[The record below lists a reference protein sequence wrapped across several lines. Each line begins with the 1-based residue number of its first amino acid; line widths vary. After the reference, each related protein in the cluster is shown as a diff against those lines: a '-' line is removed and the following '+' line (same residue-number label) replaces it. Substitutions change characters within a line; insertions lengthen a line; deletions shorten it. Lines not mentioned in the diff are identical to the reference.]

1 MSIDDKTITESEA
14 PLLEVG
20 GRAVGVATG
29 GVAPDPSLTAGASPQ
44 QPVVLLVHGAGMN
57 RTVWQ
62 LQTRWLAH
70 HGYTPLAIDLPGH
83 GHSEGDP
90 LGSVA
95 EMAGWLGEAISAVS
109 DRFGCDGVRL
119 VGHSMGSLICTEA
132 AAVSQNSVVRL
143 VLLGTAA
150 SMPVHPALLGAAE
163 RNELLAPE
171 LMTAWSHGGRAHVST
186 NPTPG
191 LWMLGGGLAL
201 LERADNGVIHADLS
215 ACANYEAGD
224 VASRVDCAVTVI
236 VGSEDKMTPPRAA
249 APLIAD
255 FADADVVHL
264 GGVGHMMMNED
275 PAAVRTA
282 LGAALA

>member
-1 MSIDDKTITESEA
+1 MAATEAFS
-14 PLLEVG
+14 LEVG

-29 GVAPDPSLTAGASPQ
+29 GVVPDSASAAEA
-44 QPVVLLVHGAGMN
+44 PVVLLVHGAGMN

-83 GHSEGDP
+83 GLSYGDP

-95 EMAGWLGEAISAVS
+95 DMAAWLGEAITAVS
-109 DRFGCDGVRL
+109 QQLGCKQVRL

-132 AAVSQNSVVRL
+132 AAADDDRIARL

-150 SMPVHPALLGAAE
+150 TMPVHPALLGAAE

-171 LMTAWSHGGRAHVST
+171 LMTAWSHGNRAHVAT

-215 ACANYEAGD
+215 ACAAYEAGD
-224 VASRVDCAVTVI
+224 VPARVKCPVTVI

-255 FADADVVHL
+255 FDNVDVVHL
-264 GGVGHMMMNED
+264 AGAGHMMMNED

-282 LGAALA
+282 LAAALA